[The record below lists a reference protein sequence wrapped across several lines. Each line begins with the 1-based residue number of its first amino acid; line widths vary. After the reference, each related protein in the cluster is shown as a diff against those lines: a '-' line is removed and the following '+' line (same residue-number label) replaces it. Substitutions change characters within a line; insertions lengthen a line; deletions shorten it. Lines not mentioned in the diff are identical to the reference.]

1 MMRVFTATAVLA
13 ILAVPVTGAAQDPA
27 APETIFDA
35 SRDGDV
41 SAVREL
47 LQADFQLARTADG
60 SGRTPLH
67 YAASRGH
74 VAVAGLLLDSGAD
87 IDATEEDGETPLH
100 FAAWR
105 SETGAGALL
114 IERGADL
121 EIRNHW
127 GRTPLLIVARETG
140 SEEFARLLIESD
152 AKVNVRDRYGASPLD
167 LAAWRGFGGLVNL
180 LLDHG
185 AELPPPDSPDG
196 QMTAMFAAEKGL
208 VRLFDLSVNAG
219 VELDLRNEN
228 DGSLLHSA
236 SQGGSADIV
245 DRLLEEGFDPNEQ
258 DRYGRTPLHYA
269 AEMGRPDV
277 ARILLDHG
285 AEIDAR
291 SLGGETAYNTAVW
304 VGRED
309 MVQFLT
315 DAGADTGPREFPELT
330 GPYLGQTPPA
340 AGGDPVLFA
349 PDIVSTHRF
358 QHGTIAFSPAGD
370 EAFWSS
376 QVAIQETGY
385 SEGLILTTRIEDGRW
400 TEPSPAPFSHV
411 GWGDDVPIFS
421 VDGERLYFL
430 SGRPATGEEE
440 GRGER
445 IWYVD
450 RTGDGWSEPRI
461 IEGGPNTL
469 ELHWEFSVASDGS
482 LYVPSRGDLYV
493 SRSVDGRWA
502 EPQSLGTPVNSE
514 ADEGM
519 PFVAP
524 DGSYLLFARFGHP
537 ENLDFADLWISFRE
551 EEGDGDEDGRAGGW
565 TEPLHLGDSI
575 NAVAGICPI
584 ISPDGRYL
592 FFNSGNDD
600 NYWVD
605 AEFIERL
612 RQEAGDR

>member
-1 MMRVFTATAVLA
+1 MKVYTATAVLA
-13 ILAVPVTGAAQDPA
+13 LFAVPVTSAAQDPA
-27 APETIFDA
+27 TTLTIFDA

-41 SAVREL
+41 GAVREL
-47 LQADFQLARTADG
+47 LQADFQLARTTDG

-74 VAVAGLLLDSGAD
+74 AAVAGLLLDSGAD

-105 SETGAGALL
+105 SETGTGALL

-140 SEEFARLLIESD
+140 STDFAGLLIESG

-185 AELPPPDSPDG
+185 AELPQPDSPDG
-196 QMTAMFAAEKGL
+196 KMTALFAAEKGL

-236 SQGGSADIV
+236 SQGGSAEIV
-245 DRLLEEGFDPNEQ
+245 ARLLEEGFDPNER

-269 AEMGRPDV
+269 AEMGRQDV
-277 ARILLDHG
+277 AQILLGHG

-291 SLGGETAYNTAVW
+291 SLSGETAYNTAVW
-304 VGRED
+304 VERED
-309 MVQFLT
+309 MVRFLT
-315 DAGADTGPREFPELT
+315 DAGADTGPRQFPELR

-340 AGGDPVLFA
+340 PGDDPVLFA

-376 QVAIQETGY
+376 QVAVQETGY

-400 TEPSPAPFSHV
+400 AEPSPAPFSRV
-411 GWGDDVPIFS
+411 GWGDDV
-421 VDGERLYFL
+421 
-430 SGRPATGEEE
+430 
-440 GRGER
+440 
-445 IWYVD
+445 
-450 RTGDGWSEPRI
+450 
-461 IEGGPNTL
+461 
-469 ELHWEFSVASDGS
+469 
-482 LYVPSRGDLYV
+482 
-493 SRSVDGRWA
+493 
-502 EPQSLGTPVNSE
+502 
-514 ADEGM
+514 
-519 PFVAP
+519 
-524 DGSYLLFARFGHP
+524 
-537 ENLDFADLWISFRE
+537 
-551 EEGDGDEDGRAGGW
+551 
-565 TEPLHLGDSI
+565 
-575 NAVAGICPI
+575 
-584 ISPDGRYL
+584 
-592 FFNSGNDD
+592 
-600 NYWVD
+600 
-605 AEFIERL
+605 
-612 RQEAGDR
+612 